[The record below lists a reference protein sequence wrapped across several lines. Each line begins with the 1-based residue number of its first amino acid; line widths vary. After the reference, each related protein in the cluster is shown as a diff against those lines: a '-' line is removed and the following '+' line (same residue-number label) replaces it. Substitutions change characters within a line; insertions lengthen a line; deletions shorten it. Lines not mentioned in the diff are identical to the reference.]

1 MKSRLLAAATAAAAI
16 VCTADLDAAPRY
28 CNVKLMQWNL
38 HIAIDMNFKYNLK
51 TQADVILKHDP
62 DVVVLNEVDKNCART
77 GFVDMTKELATLT
90 GMCFS
95 QFAGC
100 RILPPDGL
108 YGNAILSRYRME
120 MVGSWLIPA
129 STDETRGM
137 TLMKIYAP
145 NPFLVA
151 VTHLCWRPTPEENA
165 ARVEAVK
172 KIDELISRN
181 NPGNLPVVLAG
192 DFNCYPKSDPVDKL
206 AELGWTLEK
215 PIPTFPS
222 KKPEKE
228 IDFVF
233 RKTADN
239 RLEVISRTGIDEK
252 IASDHIPVVNELKI
266 YRDNERK
273 KE

>member
-1 MKSRLLAAATAAAAI
+1 MKKALLAAAAAAAALCP
-16 VCTADLDAAPRY
+16 VSADAAPRY

-38 HIAIDMNFKYNLK
+38 HIAIDMNYKFNLK
-51 TQADVILKHDP
+51 TQADVILAHDP
-62 DVVVLNEVDKNCART
+62 DVVILNEVDKNCPRT
-77 GFVDMTKELATLT
+77 GYTDMTKELATLT

-95 QFAGC
+95 QFAAA
-100 RILPPDGL
+100 RILPPEGL

-120 MVGSWLIPA
+120 LVGSWLIPA
-129 STDETRGM
+129 SEDETRGM

-151 VTHLCWRPTPEENA
+151 MTHLCWRQTPEENA
-165 ARVEAVK
+165 QRVAAVT
-172 KIDELISRN
+172 KIDELIAKN
-181 NPGNLPVVLAG
+181 NPGKLPVILAG

-222 KKPEKE
+222 KAPKSE

-239 RLEVISRTGIDEK
+239 RMEVVDRIGIDEK
-252 IASDHIPVVNELKI
+252 IASDHIPVINVLKV
-266 YRDNERK
+266 YRNNERK
-273 KE
+273 